1 MVLRVDAEKV
11 PDWHRFRSLIAMYA
25 LHGLNI
31 ALPLLTLP
39 VITRTLGPSDYG
51 RYGVML
57 NWLGM
62 GVILIDFGM
71 GVHATKVIADCD
83 DDAKARRELATTIVH
98 QTVNAFCAL
107 PLLGLAAWLWMRPVP
122 DPVPMALMLGGAWAL
137 GLSTLWYRVARASV
151 PRLLPATLIA
161 KIANLVLVLAL
172 LPRQPTLTVALCA
185 NFASGFWPVL
195 DLWPVRKDVWRAIR
209 EFRGQ
214 EWMAS
219 LRLSFAVPLQ
229 RVGSAL
235 YLLLPATL
243 VASFFGLKVAGWY
256 VLSDR
261 IIRAGTGLFQPL
273 TSTLFPLQLEVR
285 NLPSGAPARHRL
297 HRYLLATIGAS
308 VLASLFTFVAAGHAV
323 RLIGG
328 EAFGPAALFLRWM
341 SPLLALITINMALSN
356 QLYVLDR
363 AGVIARAVWISGL
376 SFAAAIFI
384 VGRQSPTLFAAC
396 CTAVEAMV
404 GVWLIVDWRL
414 HRARVALQPIEE
426 RSS

>member
-1 MVLRVDAEKV
+1 VVRGLDDDKLPDRHRV
-11 PDWHRFRSLIAMYA
+11 RSLVAMYV

-39 VITRTLGPSDYG
+39 VITRTLGPSEYG

-62 GVILIDFGM
+62 GVILIEFGM
-71 GVHATKVIADCD
+71 GISATKAITNLDEGA
-83 DDAKARRELATTIVH
+83 ARAALARTLIH
-98 QTVNAFCAL
+98 QTVSAL
-107 PLLGLAAWLWMRPVP
+107 FVLPVLALAAFLWMRPVP
-122 DPVPMALMLGGAWAL
+122 DPTATALMLGGAWSL

-161 KIANLVLVLAL
+161 KLLNLAIVLVL
-172 LPRQPTLTVALCA
+172 LPLKPSLTVALVA
-185 NFASGFWPVL
+185 NLASGFWPVL
-195 DLWPVRKDVWRAIR
+195 DAWGVRR
-209 EFRGQ
+209 ELVHAVRNFHLR
-214 EWMAS
+214 EWALS
-219 LRLSFAVPLQ
+219 LRESFAVPLQ

-243 VASFFGLKVAGWY
+243 VASFFSLKIAGWY

-285 NLPSGAPARHRL
+285 DLPVGAPARTRL
-297 HRYLLATIGAS
+297 RRYLFATIGAGL
-308 VLASLFTFVAAGHAV
+308 LASLFTFAVAEPAV

-328 EAFGPAALFLRWM
+328 EAFAPAALFLRWM
-341 SPLLALITINMALSN
+341 SPLIALITVNMALTN

-363 AGVIARAVWISGL
+363 EAVIARAVWLSGL
-376 SFAAAIFI
+376 LFSVAIFT
-384 VGRQSPTLFAAC
+384 VGRRSPSVFAAC
-396 CTAVEAMV
+396 CMLVEAMV
-404 GVWLIVDWRL
+404 SIWLLIAWRA
-414 HRARVALQPIEE
+414 HGGTATLQTEQE
-426 RSS
+426 RSP

>member
-1 MVLRVDAEKV
+1 VVVRVDAEKV
-11 PDWHRFRSLIAMYA
+11 PDRHRFRSLVAMYA

-51 RYGVML
+51 RYGVIL

-62 GVILIDFGM
+62 GVILIEFGM
-71 GVHATKVIADCD
+71 GINATKVIADS
-83 DDAKARRELATTIVH
+83 DDARARRELATTIVH
-98 QTVNAFCAL
+98 QTANALCAL

-161 KIANLVLVLAL
+161 KFANLVLVLAL
-172 LPRQPTLTVALCA
+172 LPRHPTLTVALCA
-185 NFASGFWPVL
+185 NFLSGFWPVL
-195 DLWPVRKDVWRAIR
+195 DLWPVRRDVWRALR
-209 EFRGQ
+209 DFRRQ
-214 EWMAS
+214 EWLRS
-219 LRLSFAVPLQ
+219 LQLSFAVPLQ
-229 RVGSAL
+229 RVGSAM

-243 VASFFGLKVAGWY
+243 VASFFGLQVAGWY

-285 NLPSGAPARHRL
+285 NLPSDAPARHRL

-308 VLASLFTFVAAGHAV
+308 VLASLVTFVAAGHAV

-328 EAFGPAALFLRWM
+328 DAFVPAALFLRWM
-341 SPLLALITINMALSN
+341 SPLLALITVNMTLSN

-363 AGVIARAVWISGL
+363 EAVIARAVWISGL
-376 SFAAAIFI
+376 TFAAAIF
-384 VGRQSPTLFAAC
+384 VFGRQSPSMFAAC

-404 GVWLIVDWRL
+404 GIWLILALRV
-414 HRARVALQPIEE
+414 HRARIALQPIEE

>member
-1 MVLRVDAEKV
+1 MVVRVDAEKG
-11 PDWHRFRSLIAMYA
+11 PDRHRVRSLVAMYA
-25 LHGLNI
+25 IHGLNI
-31 ALPLLTLP
+31 ALPLVTLP

-51 RYGVML
+51 RYGVMI

-71 GVHATKVIADCD
+71 GIHATKAITDTD
-83 DDAKARRELATTIVH
+83 DGLARRELANTVVH
-98 QTVNAFCAL
+98 QTVNALCAL
-107 PLLGLAAWLWMRPVP
+107 PLLGLFSWLWMRPVP

-161 KIANLVLVLAL
+161 KVVNLVVVLAL
-172 LPRQPTLTVALCA
+172 LPAHPTLTVALCA

-195 DLWPVRKDVWRAIR
+195 DLWPVRKDVLRAVR
-209 EFRGQ
+209 EFSVQSWLTR
-214 EWMAS
+214 
-219 LRLSFAVPLQ
+219 LRQSFAVPLQ
-229 RVGSAL
+229 RVGSAM

-285 NLPSGAPARHRL
+285 NLPSDAPARHRL

-308 VLASLFTFVAAGHAV
+308 VFASLFTFVAAETAV

-328 EAFGPAALFLRWM
+328 EAFVPAALFLRWM
-341 SPLLALITINMALSN
+341 SPLLALITINMALTN

-363 AGVIARAVWISGL
+363 EGVIARAVWISGL

-384 VGRQSPTLFAAC
+384 FGKQSPSMFAAC
-396 CTAVEAMV
+396 CTLVEAMV
-404 GVWLIVDWRL
+404 GVWLVLDWRL
-414 HRARVALQPIEE
+414 SRARIALQPIEE